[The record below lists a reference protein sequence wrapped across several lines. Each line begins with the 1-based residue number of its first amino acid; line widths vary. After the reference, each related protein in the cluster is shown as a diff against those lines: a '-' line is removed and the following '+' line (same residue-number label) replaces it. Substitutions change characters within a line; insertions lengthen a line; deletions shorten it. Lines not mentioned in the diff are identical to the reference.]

1 MKLSRN
7 IFIFTQKLVDDV
19 WIPLLLVLTFF
30 WNQNPW
36 CLEVRQRL
44 GSHDVDVPVIAVIS
58 DHPLL

>member
-1 MKLSRN
+1 MKMFRN
-7 IFIFTQKLVDDV
+7 IFIVTQKLVDDV

-30 WNQNPW
+30 WNQNPR

-58 DHPLL
+58 GHPLL